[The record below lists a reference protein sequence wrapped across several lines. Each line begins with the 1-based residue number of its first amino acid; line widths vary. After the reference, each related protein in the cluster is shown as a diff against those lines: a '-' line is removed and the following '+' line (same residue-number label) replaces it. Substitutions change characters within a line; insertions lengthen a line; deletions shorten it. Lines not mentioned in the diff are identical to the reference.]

1 MKNKDQILLENAY
14 DLIISENEI
23 TKELDSLLLQEGIW
37 DTVVNAGKAVAG
49 KTTETI
55 QAGSQAISNVSEL
68 TQKLT
73 TWSQSAVPD
82 FIVKMTDFIT
92 NVGWQF
98 LAGAGGT
105 YVLGQFLMYLS
116 KKMGKEAEQNYD
128 ALKSMLPNIVQ
139 EKIKQIENL
148 KTTDPQ
154 KYNLMVFEI
163 NKNSLVELKKQLNK
177 NGIKTDSGVLVKAL
191 DYLGK
196 FLASTAGS
204 LAGGIVVPLLI
215 YKLGFN
221 PLPVFPQIK

>member
-73 TWSQSAVPD
+73 AWSQSAVPD

-105 YVLGQFLMYLS
+105 YVLGQFL
-116 KKMGKEAEQNYD
+116 
-128 ALKSMLPNIVQ
+128 
-139 EKIKQIENL
+139 
-148 KTTDPQ
+148 
-154 KYNLMVFEI
+154 VFRHLI
-163 NKNSLVELKKQLNK
+163 PSLV
-177 NGIKTDSGVLVKAL
+177 
-191 DYLGK
+191 
-196 FLASTAGS
+196 
-204 LAGGIVVPLLI
+204 
-215 YKLGFN
+215 LGF
-221 PLPVFPQIK
+221 LTFVHASILRHL